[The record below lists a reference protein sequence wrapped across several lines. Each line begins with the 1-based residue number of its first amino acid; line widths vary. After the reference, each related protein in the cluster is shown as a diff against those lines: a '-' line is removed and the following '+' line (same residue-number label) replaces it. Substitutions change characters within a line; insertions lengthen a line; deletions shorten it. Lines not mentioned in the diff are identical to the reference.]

1 MKRLRDILEKNETVI
16 YKTPERAAP
25 PPKNWVQSMFK
36 ITAGEPVP
44 EPVKPLPQFD
54 KTQSAMPDMDTMV
67 AKEKQ
72 PVKISD
78 AGVRKTTNAFTSTIN
93 PEPKVA
99 SLVAPQSGY
108 PAANKTTLAPAEN
121 QKASSGKLYK
131 IQDKDNPTKI
141 AKKLGISLDDLEKKN
156 PGLIKRAKRL
166 KIGDSLNI

>member
-25 PPKNWVQSMFK
+25 APKNWVQSMFK
-36 ITAGEPVP
+36 ITAGEPAP

-78 AGVRKTTNAFTSTIN
+78 AGIKKTTTAFTPTIK

-108 PAANKTTLAPAEN
+108 PAAEKPKAPIPKPKPELDVKVIGKGDTLWRI
-121 QKASSGKLYK
+121 SGGDP
-131 IQDKDNPTKI
+131 DKV
-141 AKKLGISLDDLEKKN
+141 KKLKKLNPNLDPNKMPIGYK
-156 PGLIKRAKRL
+156 L
-166 KIGDSLNI
+166 KLK